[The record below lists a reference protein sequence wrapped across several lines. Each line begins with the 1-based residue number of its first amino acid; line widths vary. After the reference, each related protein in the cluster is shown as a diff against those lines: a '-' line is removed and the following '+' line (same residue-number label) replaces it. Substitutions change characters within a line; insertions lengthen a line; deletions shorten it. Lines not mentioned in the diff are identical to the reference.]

1 MQQEILGTKN
11 QEFGEQADGPLV
23 SVVIPTYNR
32 AHCLGRAIRSV
43 LSQTHR
49 NLELIVADDASTDH
63 TEAMV
68 RAVPDS
74 RVIYV
79 RQETNQG
86 ASAARNLGLAHARGE
101 YIAFQDSDDEWLLDK
116 IEMQVASLEEAGP
129 DFGATFGLKLIYGS
143 DGRGG
148 FGEGLV
154 HCKPPLSAKVRS
166 GDISEQLTVQNLISP
181 QTLLARTDVVHA
193 TGAFDTRLPCNN
205 DWDFM
210 LRMAQRTQVL
220 YTQRPVVLAY
230 ISSDS
235 ISRDKKGA
243 ALAFMIIM
251 KKQREMFARNACNN
265 SQKLFVI
272 GQYLQ
277 MNAKYRSANKFMLR
291 ALRLYPWNLRQWM
304 AFAYAMLTRIRR
316 PHPA

>member
-1 MQQEILGTKN
+1 MQDEKQGIEPQTAGARRL
-11 QEFGEQADGPLV
+11 EPLV
-23 SVVIPTYNR
+23 SVIIPTYNR

-49 NLELIVADDASTDH
+49 NLELIIADDASTDD

-68 RAVPDS
+68 RAIPDP
-74 RVIYV
+74 RVVYV
-79 RQETNQG
+79 RQAKNQG
-86 ASAARNLGLAHARGE
+86 ASAARNLGLAEARGE

-116 IEMQVASLEEAGP
+116 IEMQLAALEGAGP
-129 DFGATFGLKLIYGS
+129 DYGATFGLKLIYGS
-143 DGRGG
+143 DGKGG
-148 FGEGLV
+148 FGDGLV
-154 HCKPPLSAKVRS
+154 HCKPPLSANVRS
-166 GDISEQLTVQNLISP
+166 GDIAEQLTVQNLISP
-181 QTLLARTDVVHA
+181 QTLLVRTAVVRE
-193 TGAFDTRLPCNN
+193 TGPFDMRLPCNN

-210 LRMAQRTQVL
+210 LRMAQCTKVL
-220 YTQRPVVLAY
+220 YTHRPVVLAY

-251 KKQREMFARNACNN
+251 KKQSEMFARDARNK

-277 MNAKYRSANKFMLR
+277 MHAKYRSADKFMLR

-304 AFAYAMLTRIRR
+304 AFANAMLTRLRR